1 MRRFAIL
8 CAAALALSLLSGC
21 MHAVVITSPKD
32 EEFQRAWD
40 DSMEE
45 LRKDLLEDMQ
55 EAPEDGEVPEKE
67 DEDVWKAWSKSW
79 EAWGEEKKEL
89 FSNMDQKKHY
99 WKVLDA
105 DGQELSTVTDAEM
118 VKTLD
123 DLLSDNGN
131 ERLEEDPGDPM
142 YSYVFC
148 QEKTLLAGQDPKEE
162 RGYEELVSFTVSA
175 SENVV
180 TMRITGGLEDTFL
193 LPGMNLGDILTFS
206 ISAPSETVEALR
218 NPEQFS

>member
-21 MHAVVITSPKD
+21 MPALVITSPNDKEFQ
-32 EEFQRAWD
+32 EEFQRDWNE
-40 DSMEE
+40 SMEE
-45 LRKDLLEDMQ
+45 FKRDLQEDLEGEDKGVWDVIWDDAWELMELRSGEKFSGKKD
-55 EAPEDGEVPEKE
+55 
-67 DEDVWKAWSKSW
+67 
-79 EAWGEEKKEL
+79 
-89 FSNMDQKKHY
+89 HY
-99 WKVLDA
+99 WRVLDA
-105 DGQELSTVTDAEM
+105 DGKELFTVTDAEM

-162 RGYEELVSFTVSA
+162 REYEELVSFTVSA